1 MTRSRRQPERRTF
14 HVSCSDEQWAEA
26 KRRAAAAGMKT
37 SPYLVERALNAD
49 LSIFDDRP
57 KPERL
62 VLSEDDQKGLLYDI
76 EYIMGV
82 LEQAFDDGAAVEKL
96 RNQVEF
102 LRDVKVTEMIS
113 EGRMDELFLAYAKLF
128 GEERAERLLAKAV
141 REWHGAKSV
150 EVTIRE

>member
-1 MTRSRRQPERRTF
+1 MTRSPHRPERRTF

-37 SPYLVERALNAD
+37 SPYLIDRALKAD

-57 KPERL
+57 EPAQL
-62 VLSEDDQKGLLYDI
+62 VLSAEDQEDMSNQIDFMANLLGEIPD
-76 EYIMGV
+76 EAS
-82 LEQAFDDGAAVEKL
+82 LEKL

-102 LRDVKVTEMIS
+102 LRDTKVTEMIS

-141 REWHGAKSV
+141 REWHGARSV
-150 EVTIRE
+150 EVIVRE

>member
-26 KRRAAAAGMKT
+26 KWRAAAAGIKT
-37 SPYLVERALNAD
+37 SPYLIDRALNAD

-57 KPERL
+57 EPERL
-62 VLSEDDQKGLLYDI
+62 VLSEDDQNGLLYDI
-76 EYIMGV
+76 EYLAGV
-82 LEQAFDDGAAVEKL
+82 LEQLFDGAAVEKL

-102 LRDVKVTEMIS
+102 LRDAKVTEMIA

-128 GEERAERLLAKAV
+128 GEERAERLLARAV
-141 REWHGAKSV
+141 NEWHGATSV
-150 EVTIRE
+150 EVKVKG